1 MRWFLHPLII
11 RDQCSINHLTS
22 CSYSIA
28 VNTLVRNHA
37 MRASAHHAK
46 KSACSSASVVV
57 IRWSASMNNFK
68 NIKND
73 TAECERHLSPLPNSD
88 ALIRCGNAKTS
99 AAGNSSAGTIFAT
112 SCVTTVSSIGKLYFR
127 ESMKQYL
134 KSLEVRFPLLHSQ
147 GHVPLARC
155 LRSAT
160 VPAARARINCRA
172 PSPPR
177 LAVTPAERPS
187 RAGSMCAPS
196 VAIEVSMQS
205 RAFCSCAF

>member
-1 MRWFLHPLII
+1 MII
-11 RDQCSINHLTS
+11 RDQCSINNLTS

-37 MRASAHHAK
+37 MRASAHHVK

-88 ALIRCGNAKTS
+88 ALTRCGNAKTS

-127 ESMKQYL
+127 FRESKKRYS

-196 VAIEVSMQS
+196 VAIEVSMQA